1 MYACGVALDAIC
13 PEIVMVFPEKDAEI
27 PEGNPDAVP
36 ILVAPVVVMV
46 MLLIVAL
53 GQILGEE
60 LAAKAV
66 FKFFTPFIATF
77 KKLEPDAITKF
88 PLKVPPVAVAFNL
101 TYTVVA
107 ATVPFVGV
115 KLREVENPVP
125 EVNEISYPVGAV
137 MVKFELS
144 PVADTDVVCS
154 EETMPAHVEKPERD
168 EGDAAILA
176 VKLFD

>member
-1 MYACGVALDAIC
+1 
-13 PEIVMVFPEKDAEI
+13 MVFPEKVAEI

-36 ILVAPVVVMV
+36 MLVAPVVVIV
-46 MLLIVAL
+46 IFVIVAF

-60 LAAKAV
+60 LAANAV

-77 KKLEPDAITKF
+77 VKLEPDATTML

-101 TYTVVA
+101 TKIVVA
-107 ATVPFVGV
+107 DTVPLVGV
-115 KLREVENPVP
+115 KVKEVENPVP

-137 MVKFELS
+137 TVKLEPS

-168 EGDAAILA
+168 EGVAAILA
-176 VKLFD
+176 VKLVAVDLKIVVPLA